1 MLSKTEKPSKEQTEY
16 RANNIELNEKTQ
28 TKLTDKDVDVGLN
41 EICGMTLKRIFSSIG

>member
-16 RANNIELNEKTQ
+16 RANKIELNEKIPD
-28 TKLTDKDVDVGLN
+28 KIDKDVDVGLN